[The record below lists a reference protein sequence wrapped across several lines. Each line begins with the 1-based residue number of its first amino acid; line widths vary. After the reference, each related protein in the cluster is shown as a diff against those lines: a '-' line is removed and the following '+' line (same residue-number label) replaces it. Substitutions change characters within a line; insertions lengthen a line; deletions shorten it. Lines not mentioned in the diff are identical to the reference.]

1 MNRLGYVIRPR
12 NRYLMTSWERRFLMD
27 LLKINLTYVNREIVA
42 KSHNFFFNIL
52 IYILY
57 VS

>member
-42 KSHNFFFNIL
+42 KSHNFF
-52 IYILY
+52 
-57 VS
+57 